1 MIHSEGH
8 PCEHANLQCDGAS
21 KDAVAAQIVR
31 LDNLKCQLGQ
41 LPADSPE
48 AQSVR
53 REAIKIVNQL
63 YESLKGS
70 FCSCRIPGW
79 YYRTSA
85 EWGAPLS
92 WTPM

>member
-21 KDAVAAQIVR
+21 KDAVAGQIMR
-31 LDNLKCQLGQ
+31 LDDLKCQLGQ

-48 AQSVR
+48 AQAVR

-70 FCSCRIPGW
+70 FCNCRISGW
-79 YYRTSA
+79 YHRTSA
-85 EWGAPLS
+85 ELGAPLS
-92 WTPM
+92 WEPM